1 MIASLL
7 EERKKQWND
16 TNFLHLDPS
25 EILEDKV
32 IDSAVTGYL
41 FKGKSSNASVVAVKR
56 TEKMQEQ
63 GRALMGEDKRFE
75 EFYMER
81 ADALVLAG
89 NRLPE
94 SRGHPM
100 RVLGARHRL
109 DDAVQNQQVR
119 VRVRVVCW

>member
-1 MIASLL
+1 LIAARL
-7 EERKKQWND
+7 EERKKQWNN

-41 FKGKSSNASVVAVKR
+41 FKGKSSNASVIAVAR
-56 TEKMQEQ
+56 TNKMQEQ
-63 GRALMGEDKRFE
+63 GRKLMGEDPALE
-75 EFYMER
+75 EYYMER

-100 RVLGARHRL
+100 RVLGARLRL
-109 DDAVQNQQVR
+109 DDALQNQQVH
-119 VRVRVVCW
+119 VSVRVVCW